1 MSTWTEEKIAR
12 VLSTSIFE
20 NKYVM
25 TVPNCNWTGYECDL
39 FAVTETL
46 KIIDFEIKITRSD
59 LKSDAKK
66 DKWWDRKWVCDR
78 TDPTNQKDYKFV
90 EKSMTHP
97 RKVWKHYY
105 VMPSEIWSDDL
116 YTAIP
121 ECSGVILLKD
131 GQSGTYGKICGATL
145 IRRAKPNKD
154 AYVLNKH
161 QVMNI
166 ARLLQFRTND
176 AIKRLEAARCQIN
189 K

>member
-1 MSTWTEEKIAR
+1 MNWSEEKIAR
-12 VLSTSIFE
+12 ILSTNIFE

-39 FAVTETL
+39 FAVTQTL
-46 KIIDFEIKITRSD
+46 KIIDFEIKISRSD
-59 LKSDAKK
+59 LKADAKK
-66 DKWWDRKWVCDR
+66 DKWWDRKWIYNPASPQNYD
-78 TDPTNQKDYKFV
+78 FV
-90 EKSMTHP
+90 EKSLNHP

-105 VMPSEIWSDDL
+105 VLPSDIWSDEL
-116 YTAIP
+116 YASIP
-121 ECSGVILLKD
+121 ECSGVILLKE